1 MSGAGAVVAAMFES
15 VGRTNDLDKMPSSIS
30 TGHTKSYFPRRI
42 GPEIGIF
49 RAVVNIKFIHP
60 EVTVN

>member
-42 GPEIGIF
+42 GPVLKLVSSEQL
-49 RAVVNIKFIHP
+49 
-60 EVTVN
+60 